1 MSNHELNRTIKLIE
15 DADCP
20 LYKWYLQEY
29 DSNGDKVGLE
39 FITQQIGS
47 IYLNVERLTYING
60 FNKSGYADDSSEFHE
75 SEHVYGTLTP
85 DDPHVP
91 SWRQNTF
98 SMFGTD
104 REIKH
109 FGLEIHRTDD
119 GERGDS
125 HNRFR
130 PLSKGLLNS
139 KQESCYMIGF
149 VGHKEDGDIDVKSH
163 EAEDSLYLTVY
174 LNEERFNKIV
184 QHMKNGTKV
193 RHIKLGHV
201 DGFYNVWTP
210 SIHLESIKILSDDSS
225 GYGKDERYVQQIDM
239 PKKSDI
245 TPPRLGKV
253 YGFDMVFEI
262 ESNILVND
270 DKENED
276 EYVYKDDYEI
286 DSPVILES
294 STDVISSQLS
304 QISDLGLKLSKFSLD
319 ALRLPLWI
327 IAITLL
333 LILIYK

>member
-1 MSNHELNRTIKLIE
+1 MLNYELNRTIKLIE
-15 DADCP
+15 DADSS
-20 LYKWYLQEY
+20 LYSWCLQEY
-29 DSNGDKVGLE
+29 DSNGDKVGSE

-60 FNKSGYADDSSEFHE
+60 FERSGYGDDSSGFNE
-75 SEHVYGTLTP
+75 SELISGTLLTWY
-85 DDPHVP
+85 DHSVP
-91 SWRQNTF
+91 SWKQNTNTF

-119 GERGDS
+119 GKRGKFFNNQDS
-125 HNRFR
+125 T
-130 PLSKGLLNS
+130 
-139 KQESCYMIGF
+139 QEGCYMTGF
-149 VGHKEDGDIDVKSH
+149 IGHKEDGDLDIEPH
-163 EAEDSLYLTVY
+163 EAEDKLYLTVY

-184 QHMKNGTKV
+184 QHIKDGTKV
-193 RHIKLGHV
+193 RVITLGHV

-210 SIHLESIKILSDDSS
+210 SIHLKSIKILSDENS
-225 GYGKDERYVQQIDM
+225 GYGKDEQYIQQIDT

-253 YGFDMVFEI
+253 YGFNMVFNI

-276 EYVYKDDYEI
+276 EDFYEDDYEI
-286 DSPVILES
+286 DNPVKLES

-304 QISDLGLKLSKFSLD
+304 QISDLGLKVSQLSLN
-319 ALRLPLWI
+319 AIRLPLWI
-327 IAITLL
+327 ITITLL

>member
-1 MSNHELNRTIKLIE
+1 MSHHELNRTIKLIE
-15 DADCP
+15 DADNP

-39 FITQQIGS
+39 FITQQIGT
-47 IYLNVERLTYING
+47 IRLHIEKLTYIDS
-60 FNKSGYADDSSEFHE
+60 FKRSGYDVKSSEFSE
-75 SEHVYGTLTP
+75 SEHIYGKLTP
-85 DDPHVP
+85 NDPYVP

-109 FGLEIHRTDD
+109 FGIEIYRTDD
-119 GERGDS
+119 GQLGDTRS
-125 HNRFR
+125 R
-130 PLSKGLLNS
+130 LAGKKGLIDS
-139 KQESCYMIGF
+139 KKEGCNLLGFIGS
-149 VGHKEDGDIDVKSH
+149 KEDGDLDIEPH
-163 EAEDSLYLTVY
+163 EAEDSLYISVY

-184 QHMKNGTKV
+184 QHIKDGIRV
-193 RHIKLGHV
+193 RHISIEHT
-201 DGFYNVWTP
+201 DGFYNAWTP
-210 SIHLESIKILSDDSS
+210 SIHLEDIKVLS
-225 GYGKDERYVQQIDM
+225 GNTTFEKDEPYIQQVETT
-239 PKKSDI
+239 KKCDI
-245 TPPRLGKV
+245 TPPRVGKV

-276 EYVYKDDYEI
+276 EDVYKDDYEI
-286 DSPVILES
+286 DNPVKLES

>member
-1 MSNHELNRTIKLIE
+1 MSNHELNRTIKLNE
-15 DADCP
+15 NADNS
-20 LYKWYLQEY
+20 LYSWHLQEY
-29 DSNGDKVGLE
+29 DSEGNKVGYE
-39 FITQQIGS
+39 FIPMQTGS
-47 IYLNVERLTYING
+47 IYLDVEKLTYLDS
-60 FNKSGYADDSSEFHE
+60 FKRSGYDVKSSEFSE
-75 SEHVYGTLTP
+75 SEHIYGELTP
-85 DDPHVP
+85 NDPYVP

-109 FGLEIHRTDD
+109 FGITIYRTDD
-119 GERGDS
+119 GQLGDTRS
-125 HNRFR
+125 R
-130 PLSKGLLNS
+130 LAGKKGLIDS
-139 KQESCYMIGF
+139 KKEGCDLVSFIGS
-149 VGHKEDGDIDVKSH
+149 KEDGDLDIEPH
-163 EAEDSLYLTVY
+163 EAEDSLYISVY

-184 QHMKNGTKV
+184 QHIKDGIRV
-193 RHIKLGHV
+193 RHISIAHA
-201 DGFYNVWTP
+201 DGFYNAWTP
-210 SIHLESIKILSDDSS
+210 SIHLEDIKVLSDSTTFE
-225 GYGKDERYVQQIDM
+225 KDAPYIQQVETA
-239 PKKSDI
+239 KKCDI
-245 TPPRLGKV
+245 TPPRVGKV

-276 EYVYKDDYEI
+276 EDVYKDDYEI
-286 DSPVILES
+286 DNPVKLES

>member
-1 MSNHELNRTIKLIE
+1 MSKYELNRTIKLNNDSE
-15 DADCP
+15 YP
-20 LYKWYLQEY
+20 SLYSWSLEEY
-29 DSNGDKVGLE
+29 DSEGNKVGLE

-47 IYLNVERLTYING
+47 IYLNVERLAYING
-60 FNKSGYADDSSEFHE
+60 FNRGEYDDDSSEFRE
-75 SEHVYGTLTP
+75 SEDIYGTLTP
-85 DDPHVP
+85 NNPHLP

-98 SMFGTD
+98 SMFGAD
-104 REIKH
+104 REVKH
-109 FGLEIHRTDD
+109 FGLEIRRTDD
-119 GERGDS
+119 GESGDS
-125 HNRFR
+125 QNRYR

-139 KQESCYMIGF
+139 KQESCYMRGF
-149 VGHKEDGDIDVKSH
+149 VGYKEDGGLDIEPH
-163 EAEDSLYLTVY
+163 EAEDSLFLRVY

-184 QHMKNGTKV
+184 QHIKNGTKA
-193 RHIKLGHV
+193 RHIRLGHV

-210 SIHLESIKILSDDSS
+210 SIHLESIKILSDDTS
-225 GYGKDERYVQQIDM
+225 GYGEDERYVQQIDM

-253 YGFDMVFEI
+253 YDFDIVFEI
-262 ESNILVND
+262 ESNILIND

-276 EYVYKDDYEI
+276 VYKDDYEI
-286 DSPVILES
+286 DNPVKLES

-304 QISDLGLKLSKFSLD
+304 QISDLGLKLSKLSLD

>member
-1 MSNHELNRTIKLIE
+1 MQT
-15 DADCP
+15 
-20 LYKWYLQEY
+20 
-29 DSNGDKVGLE
+29 
-39 FITQQIGS
+39 GS
-47 IYLNVERLTYING
+47 IYLDVEKLTYIDS
-60 FNKSGYADDSSEFHE
+60 FKRSGYDVKSSEFSE
-75 SEHVYGTLTP
+75 SERIYGELTP
-85 DDPHVP
+85 NDPYVP

-109 FGLEIHRTDD
+109 FGITIYRTDD
-119 GERGDS
+119 GQLGDTRS
-125 HNRFR
+125 R
-130 PLSKGLLNS
+130 LAGKKGLIDS
-139 KQESCYMIGF
+139 KKEGCDLVSFIGS
-149 VGHKEDGDIDVKSH
+149 KEDGDLDIEPH
-163 EAEDSLYLTVY
+163 EAEDSLYISVY

-184 QHMKNGTKV
+184 QHIKDGIRV
-193 RHIKLGHV
+193 RHISIAHA
-201 DGFYNVWTP
+201 DGFYNAWTP
-210 SIHLESIKILSDDSS
+210 SIHLEDIKVLSDSTTFE
-225 GYGKDERYVQQIDM
+225 KDAPYIQQVETA
-239 PKKSDI
+239 KKCDI
-245 TPPRLGKV
+245 TPPRVGKV

-276 EYVYKDDYEI
+276 EDVYKDDYEI
-286 DSPVILES
+286 DNPVKLES

>member
-1 MSNHELNRTIKLIE
+1 MSNHELNRTIKLNE
-15 DADCP
+15 NADNS
-20 LYKWYLQEY
+20 LYSWHLQEY
-29 DSNGDKVGLE
+29 DSEGNKVGYE
-39 FITQQIGS
+39 FIPMQTGS
-47 IYLNVERLTYING
+47 IYLDVEKLTYLDS
-60 FNKSGYADDSSEFHE
+60 FKRSGYDVKSSEFSE
-75 SEHVYGTLTP
+75 SEHIYGELTP
-85 DDPHVP
+85 NDPYVP

-109 FGLEIHRTDD
+109 FGITIYRTDD
-119 GERGDS
+119 GQLGDTRS
-125 HNRFR
+125 R
-130 PLSKGLLNS
+130 LAGKKGLIDS
-139 KQESCYMIGF
+139 KKEGCDLVSFIGS
-149 VGHKEDGDIDVKSH
+149 KEDGDLDIEPH
-163 EAEDSLYLTVY
+163 EAEDSLYISVY

-184 QHMKNGTKV
+184 QHIKDGIRV
-193 RHIKLGHV
+193 RHISIAHA
-201 DGFYNVWTP
+201 DGFYNAWTP
-210 SIHLESIKILSDDSS
+210 SIHLEDIKVLSDSTTFE
-225 GYGKDERYVQQIDM
+225 KDAPYIQQVETA
-239 PKKSDI
+239 KKCDI
-245 TPPRLGKV
+245 TPPRVGKV

-276 EYVYKDDYEI
+276 EDVYKDDYEI
-286 DSPVILES
+286 DIPVKLES